1 MVATD
6 ILMEEHRIIERMLS
20 ALTVQAQRLKDGA
33 PVRTGFF
40 LDAAD
45 FMRNFAD
52 GCHHRK
58 EEGPLFQAITDTGL
72 STQTGPI
79 AILLAEHEQ
88 SRRYARALDQ
98 SVREL
103 ESGKAAAR
111 EEVVGNAL
119 ACITLLRQHIRR
131 ENDFFFPL
139 AVRLIPPDQQAK
151 LAAEFERIEL
161 EETGA
166 GTHAKYHALAEALER
181 EAAG

>member
-1 MVATD
+1 MIATD
-6 ILMEEHRIIERMLS
+6 MLMEEHRVIERMLS
-20 ALTVQAQRLKDGA
+20 ALTVQAQRLKEGA
-33 PVRTGFF
+33 AVRTGFF
-40 LDAAD
+40 LDATD
-45 FMRNFAD
+45 FIRNFAD

-58 EEGPLFQAITDTGL
+58 EEDALFQAMTDAGL

-88 SRRYARALDQ
+88 SRVYARALEK
-98 SVREL
+98 SAREL
-103 ESGKAAAR
+103 ESGKAATR
-111 EEVVGNAL
+111 DEVAWNAL
-119 ACITLLRQHIRR
+119 AYADLLRRHITR

-139 AVRLIPPDQQAK
+139 AGRLIPYDEQAK

-166 GTHAKYHALAEALER
+166 GAHAKYHALAEAMER